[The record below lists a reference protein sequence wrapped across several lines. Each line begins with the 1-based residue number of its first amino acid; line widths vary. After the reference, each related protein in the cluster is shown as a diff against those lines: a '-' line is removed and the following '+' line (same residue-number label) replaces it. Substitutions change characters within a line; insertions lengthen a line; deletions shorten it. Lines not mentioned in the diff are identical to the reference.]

1 MKAKF
6 IKKYYGCK
14 RSYDEEMVYLEY
26 EYRGRIYTISENR
39 RLGNEPLSWQHNVA
53 QSHIDEEIRREEI
66 LAKTPHEKSENAEVG
81 FNAFLEYLETG
92 EESIFD

>member
-1 MKAKF
+1 MMK
-6 IKKYYGCK
+6 
-14 RSYDEEMVYLEY
+14 RMVYLEY

-53 QSHIDEEIRREEI
+53 QANIDEEISREEI
-66 LAKTPHEKSENAEVG
+66 LAKTPHKKLEKAEVG

-92 EESIFD
+92 DESIFD